1 MLLRLLLLNHLLRVG
16 GATKQQGN
24 ECERHEGC
32 EAI

>member
-1 MLLRLLLLNHLLRVG
+1 LLFCHLLRVE

>member
-1 MLLRLLLLNHLLRVG
+1 LLDHWSVG
-16 GATKQQGN
+16 SATEQQGD